1 MRVLLATAFL
11 TLGLSGC
18 GGSGSEPHVTI
29 ENARVT
35 LPAVR
40 GRPGAGYF
48 TAEASALPEA
58 IVAVTAPPP
67 TRIEMHESMAA
78 GSMTSMRPIPSAP
91 FEADRPIAFEPGGKH
106 LMMFDIDPAV
116 KPGDTLPLTFRFAK
130 APPVTVQA
138 EVLGPGG
145 AHAEH

>member
-1 MRVLLATAFL
+1 MRVVLATTFL
-11 TLGLSGC
+11 SLGLAGC
-18 GGSGSEPHVTI
+18 GGSPSAPQVNVED
-29 ENARVT
+29 ARVT

-67 TRIEMHESMAA
+67 TRIEMHESMTS
-78 GSMTSMRPIPSAP
+78 GSMASMKAIPSAS
-91 FEADRPIAFEPGGKH
+91 FEAGKPLAFEPGGKH

-116 KPGDTLPLTFRFAK
+116 KPGDTLTLTFRFAK
-130 APPVTVQA
+130 APPATVQA

-145 AHAEH
+145 AHAGH